1 MRGALSRAQ
10 EATLADNDPP
20 APPSMLQLTPLNPD
34 YRDDPHAM
42 LRRLRERHPVFR
54 DDMAG
59 SYVVAP
65 FKLAREL
72 LNDRTMLRGPDK
84 VDPPG
89 AFTQRLVDNMDT
101 DAETGERRF
110 HSILLMDEP
119 HHSRVRKPL
128 AQALYARAA
137 KCKPLVDAII
147 DDKLD
152 AVEKNGRF
160 DVLSEFSIPLPID
173 VIGAILG
180 VEVARRAEFRDWS
193 EGVIQVLN
201 PFRTPDQIAH
211 LERAA
216 DAVRTYFYDLMA
228 ARRAHPQDDLITD
241 MVKLKAE
248 GAELQDAEI
257 IANLIG
263 LLVGGNLT
271 TSDLIGNGVY
281 ALLTHPQ
288 ELAKLKADP
297 GIVNQVVE
305 EILRYDG
312 PVDITARVAPRDMEV
327 GGCPIKA
334 RASVI
339 TLLRA
344 ANHDPE
350 VFDDPDRFDVSRK
363 PGPHIAFGG
372 GSHIC
377 IGAPLARIEAQAALS
392 KLFQRFPNL
401 RLAHPGVRPEK
412 RTLPFFNGIQR
423 LDVLI

>member
-1 MRGALSRAQ
+1 M
-10 EATLADNDPP
+10 DD
-20 APPSMLQLTPLNPD
+20 APPPGLLQLTPLNPEFRVRAHD
-34 YRDDPHAM
+34 MYASLRQAHPAYRDEAAGTFVLTRFKDV
-42 LRRLRERHPVFR
+42 RET
-54 DDMAG
+54 
-59 SYVVAP
+59 
-65 FKLAREL
+65 

-84 VDPPG
+84 VEPPG
-89 AFTQRLVDNMDT
+89 VFAQRLVDNFEVDP
-101 DAETGERRF
+101 ETGERRTS
-110 HSILLMDEP
+110 SILLMDEP

-137 KCKPLVDAII
+137 KCKPLVDEII
-147 DDKLD
+147 DEKLQ

-180 VEVARRAEFRDWS
+180 VDVARRAEFRDWS
-193 EGVIQVLN
+193 EGVIQTLN
-201 PFRTPDQIAH
+201 PMRTPDETAH
-211 LERAA
+211 MERAGE
-216 DAVRTYFYDLMA
+216 AVRGYFSELMQ
-228 ARRAHPQDDLITD
+228 ARRRDPQDDLITD
-241 MVKLKAE
+241 VVRLKAE
-248 GAELQDAEI
+248 GAELTEEEI
-257 IANLIG
+257 VSNLVG

-281 ALLTHPQ
+281 ALLTHPE

-297 GIVNQVVE
+297 AIVNQVVE

-327 GGCPIKA
+327 GGCPIRA
-334 RASVI
+334 RQSIV
-339 TLLRA
+339 TLLRC

-350 VFDDPDRFDVSRK
+350 AFEEPDRFDVSRK
-363 PGPHIAFGG
+363 PHGHVAFGG

-377 IGAPLARIEAQAALS
+377 IGAPLARLEAQAALS

-401 RLAHPGVRPEK
+401 RLAEPDKAPER
-412 RTLPFFNGIQR
+412 RTLPFFNGLQR

>member
-1 MRGALSRAQ
+1 M
-10 EATLADNDPP
+10 ADDHTPP
-20 APPSMLQLTPLNPD
+20 PPSMLQLTPLNPE

-42 LRRLRERHPVFR
+42 LARLRERHPVFR

-59 SYVVAP
+59 SFVVSRYKA
-65 FKLAREL
+65 AREI

-89 AFTQRLVDNMDT
+89 AFTQRVADSFEIDP
-101 DAETGERRF
+101 ETGERRSY
-110 HSILLMDEP
+110 SILFMDEP
-119 HHSRVRKPL
+119 HHSRVRTPL

-137 KCKPLVDAII
+137 KCKPLVEEIVDE
-147 DDKLD
+147 KLD

-160 DVLSEFSIPLPID
+160 DVLNEFAIPLPID

-180 VEVARRAEFRDWS
+180 VDVERRAEFRDWS

-211 LERAA
+211 LERAGEA
-216 DAVRTYFYDLMA
+216 IRGYIAGLMA
-228 ARRAHPQDDLITD
+228 ARRAEPEDDLVTD
-241 MVKLKAE
+241 MVRLKAE

-257 IANLIG
+257 VSNLIG

-281 ALLTHPQ
+281 ALLTHPE

-297 GIVNQVVE
+297 SIVNQVVE
-305 EILRYDG
+305 EVLRYDG
-312 PVDITARVAPRDMEV
+312 PVDITARVTPRDMEV
-327 GGCPIKA
+327 GGCPMKA
-334 RASVI
+334 RSSII

-344 ANHDPE
+344 ANHDPD
-350 VFDDPDRFDVSRK
+350 VFEDPDSFNVSRK

-377 IGAPLARIEAQAALS
+377 IGAPLARLEAQAALG
-392 KLFQRFPNL
+392 KLFRRFPNL
-401 RLAHPGVRPEK
+401 RLAEPDKRPEK
-412 RTLPFFNGIQR
+412 RTLPFFNGLQR
-423 LDVLI
+423 LELVI